1 MIKVIASKRKS
12 NPLMRQME
20 SLSKIRTALMNDS
33 TAKEICIDN
42 EIEPKFLEIVPIR
55 YEKLEVTAKTVNG
68 SIILNPKLMK
78 KSFKIIMRYVI
89 HELVH
94 AIQHVKDYG
103 EKQNDKKKDY
113 LNRADEI
120 EAFQYQVKYDKKHR
134 GKEKT
139 EKYVNGLLDFHDLS
153 ADKKEEKKEEI
164 MRKV

>member
-1 MIKVIASKRKS
+1 
-12 NPLMRQME
+12 
-20 SLSKIRTALMNDS
+20 
-33 TAKEICIDN
+33 
-42 EIEPKFLEIVPIR
+42 
-55 YEKLEVTAKTVNG
+55 
-68 SIILNPKLMK
+68 MK

-139 EKYVNGLLDFHDLS
+139 EKYVDGLLDFHDLS

-164 MRKV
+164 MRKVQTS